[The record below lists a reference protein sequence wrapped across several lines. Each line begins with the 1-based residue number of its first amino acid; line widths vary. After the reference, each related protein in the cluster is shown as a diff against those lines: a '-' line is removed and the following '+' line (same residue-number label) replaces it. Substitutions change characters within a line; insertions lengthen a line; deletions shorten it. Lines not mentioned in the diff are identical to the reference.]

1 MQPNQTTAFLQT
13 AGVLGE
19 QSNFSV
25 PEKVNAMTL
34 SSATAGN
41 IFGRVFTTTDGISA
55 TVGGTGI
62 FAGLLGN
69 PQAQAGGALTANTS
83 YTVPQY
89 SDATLV
95 KFTPGRWVEVD
106 TPVLGG
112 GVQFNNDGTGAALGT
127 LLAWV
132 VGAAAATHYTAI
144 TNARIERI
152 GSTITGNV
160 KLCEISILGAQ

>member
-13 AGVLGE
+13 VGVLGE
-19 QSNFSV
+19 ISNIALPPV
-25 PEKVNAMTL
+25 TETMTL
-34 SSATAGN
+34 STATAGN
-41 IFGRVFTTTDGISA
+41 IFGRVFTTTDGLNA
-55 TVGGTGI
+55 AVGGTDA
-62 FAGLLGN
+62 FAGVLIN
-69 PQAQAGGALTANTS
+69 PQAQVGGALTSNTS

-95 KFTPGRWVEVD
+95 KFTSGIWVEVD

-112 GVQFNNDGTGAALGT
+112 GVQFNNDGSGASLGT
-127 LLAWV
+127 LKAWV
-132 VGAAAATHYTAI
+132 VGAAAATHYTAL

-160 KLCEISILGAQ
+160 KLCEVSILGAQ

>member
-13 AGVLGE
+13 AGQLGE
-19 QSNFSV
+19 ISNIALPPV
-25 PEKVNAMTL
+25 TETMTL
-34 SSATAGN
+34 STATAGN
-41 IFGRVFTTTDGISA
+41 IFGRAFTTTDGLNA
-55 TVGGTGI
+55 AVGGTDA
-62 FAGLLGN
+62 FAGILVN
-69 PQAQAGGALTANTS
+69 PMSNPGGTLTGNTS
-83 YTVPQY
+83 FTVPQY

-95 KFTPGRWVEVD
+95 KLTSGIWVEVD

-112 GVQFNNDGTGAALGT
+112 GVQFNNDGTGASLGT
-127 LLAWV
+127 LKAWV
-132 VGAAAATHYTAI
+132 VGAAAATHYTAL

>member
-13 AGVLGE
+13 VGVLGE
-19 QSNFSV
+19 ISNV
-25 PEKVNAMTL
+25 ALNPVTETMTL

-41 IFGRVFTTTDGISA
+41 IFGRAFTTTDGLNA
-55 TVGGTGI
+55 AVGGTDK
-62 FAGLLGN
+62 FAGILINPMGN
-69 PQAQAGGALTANTS
+69 AGGALTSNTS

-95 KFTPGRWVEVD
+95 KFTSGIWVEVD

-112 GVQFNNDGTGAALGT
+112 GVQFAQTGGALI
-127 LLAWV
+127 AWV
-132 VGAAAATHYTAI
+132 VGAAAAASHTII
-144 TNARIERI
+144 TNARVERI